1 MIDYVDPVPP
11 VLKFFGLYMPD
22 VPSYGIS
29 IPATAKLPVLLV
41 RNAGGSDYT
50 RLQLLARADSP
61 AQATQVL
68 IRAMNTLERY
78 AGNINGLGVT
88 WCQHESSPIA
98 DTDEDTNKSESW
110 CYMAL
115 YNLEA

>member
-11 VLKFFGLYMPD
+11 VLKFFSLYMPD

-41 RNAGGSDYT
+41 RNAGGSNYT

-61 AQATQVL
+61 VQATQVL

-78 AGNINGLGVT
+78 AGNIQGLAVT
-88 WCQHESSPIA
+88 WCQHESSPIT
-98 DTDEDTNKSESW
+98 DTDEDTNKPESW
-110 CYMAL
+110 CYMKL
-115 YNLEA
+115 DNLEA